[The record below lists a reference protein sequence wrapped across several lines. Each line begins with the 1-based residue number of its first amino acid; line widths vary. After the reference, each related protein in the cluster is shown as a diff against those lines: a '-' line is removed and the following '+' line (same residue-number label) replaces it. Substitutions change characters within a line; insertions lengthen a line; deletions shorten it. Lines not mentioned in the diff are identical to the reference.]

1 LSASAY
7 RRMARLCNTITKV
20 NATGMTAMINKSQE
34 LQQLTENVEGLLG
47 KVADDQSPHLQ
58 ELRSRVSQTIQSA
71 KSAVSRADTVALDAL
86 KNAASSAEDYV
97 RENPWV
103 AIGVIAGVAA
113 SLGFLAG
120 YMAAPRR
127 SFMGMIRR

>member
-1 LSASAY
+1 
-7 RRMARLCNTITKV
+7 
-20 NATGMTAMINKSQE
+20 MTAMTNKSQE

-58 ELRSRVSQTIQSA
+58 ELRTRASQTIQSA
-71 KSAVSRADTVALDAL
+71 KTAVSRADTVALDAL
-86 KNAASSAEDYV
+86 KNAAGSAEDYI

-103 AIGVIAGVAA
+103 AIGVIAGAAA

>member
-1 LSASAY
+1 MDL
-7 RRMARLCNTITKV
+7 LGHTISEVT
-20 NATGMTAMINKSQE
+20 ATGMTAMMNKSQE
-34 LQQLTENVEGLLG
+34 LEQLTDHVEDLLR

-58 ELRSRVSQTIQSA
+58 ELRTRVSQTIQSA
-71 KSAVSRADTVALDAL
+71 KTAISKADTVALDAL
-86 KNAASSAEDYV
+86 KNAASSADDYV

-103 AIGVIAGVAA
+103 AVGVIAGVAA

-120 YMAAPRR
+120 YMAAPQR

>member
-1 LSASAY
+1 
-7 RRMARLCNTITKV
+7 
-20 NATGMTAMINKSQE
+20 MTVMNESQE
-34 LQQLTENVEGLLG
+34 LQHLTDHVEDLLG
-47 KVADDQSPHLQ
+47 KVADDQSPHVQ
-58 ELRSRVSQTIQSA
+58 ELRTRVKQTLQSA
-71 KSAVSRADTVALDAL
+71 KTAISRAETVALDTL
-86 KNAASSAEDYV
+86 KNAASSADDYV

-120 YMAAPRR
+120 YMTAPRK

>member
-1 LSASAY
+1 
-7 RRMARLCNTITKV
+7 MDRLCDTILEVK
-20 NATGMTAMINKSQE
+20 ATGMTAMINKSQE
-34 LQQLTENVEGLLG
+34 LQQLTDNVEDLLG
-47 KVADDQSPHLQ
+47 RVADVQSPHLQ
-58 ELRSRVSQTIQSA
+58 ELRTRVSQTIESA

-86 KNAASSAEDYV
+86 KNVAGSADDYV

-120 YMAAPRR
+120 YMAAPQR

>member
-1 LSASAY
+1 
-7 RRMARLCNTITKV
+7 MPEV
-20 NATGMTAMINKSQE
+20 NATGMTAMTTKSQE
-34 LQQLTENVEGLLG
+34 LQQLTENVEDLLG
-47 KVADDQSPHLQ
+47 KVADVQSPHLQ
-58 ELRSRVSQTIQSA
+58 ELRTRVSQTIESA
-71 KSAVSRADTVALDAL
+71 RSAVSRADTVALDAL
-86 KNAASSAEDYV
+86 KNVASSADDYV

-120 YMAAPRR
+120 YMAAPQR

>member
-1 LSASAY
+1 
-7 RRMARLCNTITKV
+7 MATPSLKA
-20 NATGMTAMINKSQE
+20 NATGMTVMNKSQE
-34 LQQLTENVEGLLG
+34 LQHLTDHVEDLLG
-47 KVADDQSPHLQ
+47 KVADDQSPHVQ
-58 ELRSRVSQTIQSA
+58 ELRTRVNQTLQSA
-71 KSAVSRADTVALDAL
+71 KSAVARAETVALDAL
-86 KNAASSAEDYV
+86 KNAANSADDYV

-120 YMAAPRR
+120 YMAAPRK

>member
-1 LSASAY
+1 
-7 RRMARLCNTITKV
+7 M
-20 NATGMTAMINKSQE
+20 MNKSQE
-34 LQQLTENVEGLLG
+34 LQHLTDNVEGLLG

-58 ELRSRVSQTIQSA
+58 ELRTRASQTIQSA
-71 KSAVSRADTVALDAL
+71 KAAVSRADSVALDAL
-86 KNAASSAEDYV
+86 KNAASSADDYI

-103 AIGVIAGVAA
+103 AIGVIAGAAA

>member
-1 LSASAY
+1 
-7 RRMARLCNTITKV
+7 MGRLCNTMTEV
-20 NATGMTAMINKSQE
+20 NATGTMAMINKSQE

-58 ELRSRVSQTIQSA
+58 ELRTRVSQTIQSA
-71 KSAVSRADTVALDAL
+71 KTAVSRADTVALDAL
-86 KNAASSAEDYV
+86 KNVASSAEDYV

-120 YMAAPRR
+120 YMAAPQR

>member
-1 LSASAY
+1 MNL
-7 RRMARLCNTITKV
+7 
-20 NATGMTAMINKSQE
+20 KSQE
-34 LQQLTENVEGLLG
+34 LQQLTENVEDLLG
-47 KVADDQSPHLQ
+47 KVADVQSPHLQ
-58 ELRSRVSQTIQSA
+58 ELRTRVSQTIQSA

-86 KNAASSAEDYV
+86 KNAAGSAEDYI

-103 AIGVIAGVAA
+103 AIGVIAGTAA

-127 SFMGMIRR
+127 SFMGMLRR

>member
-1 LSASAY
+1 
-7 RRMARLCNTITKV
+7 M
-20 NATGMTAMINKSQE
+20 MNKSQE
-34 LQQLTENVEGLLG
+34 LQHLTDNVEGLLG

-58 ELRSRVSQTIQSA
+58 ELRTRASQTIQSA
-71 KSAVSRADTVALDAL
+71 KAAVSRADTVALDAL
-86 KNAASSAEDYV
+86 KNAASSADDYI

-103 AIGVIAGVAA
+103 AIGVIAGAAA

>member
-1 LSASAY
+1 
-7 RRMARLCNTITKV
+7 
-20 NATGMTAMINKSQE
+20 MTAMMNKSQE
-34 LQQLTENVEGLLG
+34 LQQLTDHVEDLLG

-58 ELRSRVSQTIQSA
+58 ELRTRVNQTIQSA
-71 KSAVSRADTVALDAL
+71 KTAISRADTVAMDAL
-86 KNAASSAEDYV
+86 KNAASSADDYV

-113 SLGFLAG
+113 SLGYLAG
-120 YMAAPRR
+120 YMTAPRK

>member
-1 LSASAY
+1 
-7 RRMARLCNTITKV
+7 M
-20 NATGMTAMINKSQE
+20 MNKSQE
-34 LQQLTENVEGLLG
+34 LQQLTDHVEDLLG

-58 ELRSRVSQTIQSA
+58 ELRTRVNQTIQSA
-71 KSAVSRADTVALDAL
+71 KTAISRADTVALDAL
-86 KNAASSAEDYV
+86 KNAANSADDYV

-113 SLGFLAG
+113 SLGYLAG
-120 YMAAPRR
+120 YMTAPRK

>member
-1 LSASAY
+1 
-7 RRMARLCNTITKV
+7 MPEV
-20 NATGMTAMINKSQE
+20 HATGMTVMMNKSHE
-34 LQQLTENVEGLLG
+34 LRQLTENVEDLLG
-47 KVADDQSPHLQ
+47 KVADDQSPQLQ
-58 ELRSRVSQTIQSA
+58 ELRTRVSQTLQSA
-71 KSAVSRADTVALDAL
+71 KNAISRADTIALDAL
-86 KNAASSAEDYV
+86 KNAASSADDYV

-103 AIGVIAGVAA
+103 AIGVIAGVSA

>member
-1 LSASAY
+1 
-7 RRMARLCNTITKV
+7 
-20 NATGMTAMINKSQE
+20 MTTKSQE
-34 LQQLTENVEGLLG
+34 LQQLTENVEDLLG
-47 KVADDQSPHLQ
+47 KVADVQSPHLQ
-58 ELRSRVSQTIQSA
+58 ELRTRVSQTIQSA
-71 KSAVSRADTVALDAL
+71 KSAVSRADTLALDAL
-86 KNAASSAEDYV
+86 KNAASSADDYV

-103 AIGVIAGVAA
+103 AIGVIAGAAA

>member
-1 LSASAY
+1 
-7 RRMARLCNTITKV
+7 M
-20 NATGMTAMINKSQE
+20 MNKSQE
-34 LQQLTENVEGLLG
+34 LQQLTDHVEDLLG
-47 KVADDQSPHLQ
+47 RVADDQSPHIQ
-58 ELRSRVSQTIQSA
+58 ELRTRVNQTLQSA
-71 KSAVSRADTVALDAL
+71 RTAISRADTIALDAL
-86 KNAASSAEDYV
+86 KNAARSADDYV

-103 AIGVIAGVAA
+103 AIGVIAGVSA

>member
-1 LSASAY
+1 
-7 RRMARLCNTITKV
+7 M
-20 NATGMTAMINKSQE
+20 MNKSQE
-34 LQQLTENVEGLLG
+34 LQQLTDHVEDLLG

-58 ELRSRVSQTIQSA
+58 ELRTRVKQTIQSA
-71 KSAVSRADTVALDAL
+71 KTAISRADTVALDAL
-86 KNAASSAEDYV
+86 KNAANSADDYV

-113 SLGFLAG
+113 SLGYLAG
-120 YMAAPRR
+120 YMTAPRK